1 MNTRTE
7 RGFTLW
13 ELMMAI
19 AVAGVV
25 LGLGIPNMIEF
36 QRNNA
41 MASASNELVT
51 AVLLARAEAVKR
63 QVPVSLCL
71 SADPDAPTPTCSP
84 AAVTDASN
92 LGFVVWVDDDG
103 TVDANGS
110 PIVVPGVDG
119 DGTIGAGELVLR
131 RSPPPG
137 GSIRLSAD
145 GGLVT
150 YWTSGFPRPA
160 IAGGR
165 MFVFC
170 DDRGNRPSGA
180 FSSARAVRI
189 DPTGRGQVLQDV
201 AAVTAA
207 VGTTGA
213 TCP

>member
-103 TVDANGS
+103 TVDAN
-110 PIVVPGVDG
+110 
-119 DGTIGAGELVLR
+119 
-131 RSPPPG
+131 
-137 GSIRLSAD
+137 
-145 GGLVT
+145 
-150 YWTSGFPRPA
+150 
-160 IAGGR
+160 
-165 MFVFC
+165 
-170 DDRGNRPSGA
+170 
-180 FSSARAVRI
+180 
-189 DPTGRGQVLQDV
+189 
-201 AAVTAA
+201 
-207 VGTTGA
+207 
-213 TCP
+213 